1 MNTLLKLRKE
11 VSHGGV
17 IPRGWQMAWYE
28 PQRRIGVY
36 FPAPLHWLARALR
49 EVAHRVRIA
58 LRSPGI
64 ELAEV
69 FQMQRV
75 HRDRERLAEEYARG
89 YMVGWRECFQ
99 TCLSAVEEEIS
110 RADESWDVSSFLPA
124 APKPPREKN

>member
-28 PQRRIGVY
+28 PRRRIGVY

-110 RADESWDVSSFLPA
+110 RADEDWDVSSFLPS
-124 APKPPREKN
+124 APRPPREKN